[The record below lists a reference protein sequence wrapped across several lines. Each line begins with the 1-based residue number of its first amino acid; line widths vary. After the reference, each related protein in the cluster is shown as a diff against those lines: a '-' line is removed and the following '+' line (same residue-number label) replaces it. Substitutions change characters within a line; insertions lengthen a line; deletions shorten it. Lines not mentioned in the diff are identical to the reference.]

1 MDTKNIIKKNNSF
14 KIRRKKKIISHGLN
28 CDNAMQQDKNSRNT

>member
-14 KIRRKKKIISHGLN
+14 KIRKKKKISHGLN

>member
-14 KIRRKKKIISHGLN
+14 IKKKKKIISHGLN
-28 CDNAMQQDKNSRNT
+28 CDNATQQDKNSKKT